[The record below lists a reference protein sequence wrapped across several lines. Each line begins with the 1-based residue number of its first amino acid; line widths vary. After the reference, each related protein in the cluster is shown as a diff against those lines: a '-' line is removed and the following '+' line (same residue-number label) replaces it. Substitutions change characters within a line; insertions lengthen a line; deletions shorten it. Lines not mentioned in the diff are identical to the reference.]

1 MLTAF
6 AALTLLLCAV
16 SPAQDLAE
24 ARTAEA
30 ELDYQRA
37 KSLVVGLL
45 GRSDLSEQE
54 RLESHFLAGQIE
66 RILGNDAEARV
77 HFGVVLSTRP
87 QWALGPEIP
96 PKVRTFF
103 ELVRIDVQAGRLHD
117 EVTASLPAA
126 PPAVAAPAVV
136 APAASMGP
144 ILVGSAGMVIAA
156 GVTAGVVG
164 ELMFS
169 QTNVAFAERAV
180 GRTVAL
186 TGWAG
191 AGVGA
196 LVGVGGLALLVADE

>member
-66 RILGNDAEARV
+66 RILGNDVEARV

-103 ELVRIDVQAGRLHD
+103 EQVRIDVQAGRLHD
-117 EVTASLPAA
+117 EVTASVPAA

-136 APAASMGP
+136 APAATMGP

-196 LVGVGGLALLVADE
+196 LVGVGGLALLVAGE

>member
-87 QWALGPEIP
+87 QWVLGPEIP

-103 ELVRIDVQAGRLHD
+103 EMVRIDVQAGRLHD
-117 EVTASLPAA
+117 EVIASVPAA

-136 APAASMGP
+136 APAVSMGP

-156 GVTAGVVG
+156 GFAVGVVG

-169 QTNVAFAERAV
+169 QTDVAFAERAV

-196 LVGVGGLALLVADE
+196 LVGVGGLALLVAGE

>member
-103 ELVRIDVQAGRLHD
+103 EQVRIDVQAGRLHE
-117 EVTASLPAA
+117 EVTASAPAA
-126 PPAVAAPAVV
+126 PPAVAAPSVV
-136 APAASMGP
+136 APAATMGP

-156 GVTAGVVG
+156 GFAVGVVG

-169 QTNVAFAERAV
+169 QTDVAFADRAV

-196 LVGVGGLALLVADE
+196 LVGVGGLALLVAGE

>member
-103 ELVRIDVQAGRLHD
+103 EMVRIDVQAGRLHD
-117 EVTASLPAA
+117 EVIASVPAA

-136 APAASMGP
+136 APAVSMGP

-156 GVTAGVVG
+156 GFAVGVVG

-169 QTNVAFAERAV
+169 QTDVAFAERAV

-196 LVGVGGLALLVADE
+196 LVGVGGLALLVAGE

>member
-6 AALTLLLCAV
+6 AALALLLCAV

-103 ELVRIDVQAGRLHD
+103 EMVRIDVQAGRLHD
-117 EVTASLPAA
+117 EVIASVPAA
-126 PPAVAAPAVV
+126 PPAVAALAVV
-136 APAASMGP
+136 APAVSMGP
-144 ILVGSAGMVIAA
+144 ILVGSAGVVIAA
-156 GVTAGVVG
+156 GFAVGVVG

-169 QTNVAFAERAV
+169 QTDVAFAERAV

-196 LVGVGGLALLVADE
+196 LVGVGGLALLVAGE

>member
-6 AALTLLLCAV
+6 AALALLLCAV

-103 ELVRIDVQAGRLHD
+103 EMVRIDVQAGRLHD
-117 EVTASLPAA
+117 EVIASVPAA
-126 PPAVAAPAVV
+126 PPAVAALAVV
-136 APAASMGP
+136 APAVSMGP
-144 ILVGSAGMVIAA
+144 ILVGSAGVVIAA
-156 GVTAGVVG
+156 GFAVGVVG

-169 QTNVAFAERAV
+169 QTDVAFAERAV

-196 LVGVGGLALLVADE
+196 LGGVGGLALLVAGE

>member
-16 SPAQDLAE
+16 SPAQDLSE

-77 HFGVVLSTRP
+77 HFAAVLSKRP
-87 QWALGPEIP
+87 RWALGPEIP

-103 ELVRIDVQAGRLHD
+103 EFVRIELQQSQRSD
-117 EVTASLPAA
+117 ELTASALSPASSSSSPSSAA
-126 PPAVAAPAVV
+126 PGEVVSMPASPL
-136 APAASMGP
+136 AS
-144 ILVGSAGMVIAA
+144 SA
-156 GVTAGVVG
+156 
-164 ELMFS
+164 S
-169 QTNVAFAERAV
+169 
-180 GRTVAL
+180 
-186 TGWAG
+186 
-191 AGVGA
+191 
-196 LVGVGGLALLVADE
+196 

>member
-103 ELVRIDVQAGRLHD
+103 EMVRIDVQAGRLHD
-117 EVTASLPAA
+117 EVIASVPAA

-136 APAASMGP
+136 APAVSMGP

-156 GVTAGVVG
+156 GFAVGVVG

-169 QTNVAFAERAV
+169 QTDVAFAERAV

-196 LVGVGGLALLVADE
+196 LVGVGGLALLVVGE